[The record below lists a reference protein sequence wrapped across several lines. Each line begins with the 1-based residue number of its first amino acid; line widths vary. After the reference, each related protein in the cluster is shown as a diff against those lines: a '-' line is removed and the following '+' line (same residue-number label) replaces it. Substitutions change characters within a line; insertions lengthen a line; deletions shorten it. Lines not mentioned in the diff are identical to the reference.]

1 MKIVK
6 PGHIKVLCM
15 LMLLSA
21 GFTVLAAAKSF
32 EIQELEFKNSQVSD
46 IIRVLSE
53 DANVNIVAT
62 PEAGKKNVTIFL
74 KKVSLEDA
82 IRIICRISDL
92 WYRRDDGDAGTFR
105 LMTKEEYSKDLML
118 GQDDN
123 IKVFQLR
130 TPNVYAIAMAIQN
143 LYGQR
148 VRVSYN
154 QMMGSGMGG
163 NMGFGG
169 AANRGRI
176 GGMSGSNSFGGGMGG
191 MGGFGLGGMGMGG
204 YGYGGAGGG
213 YGGGF
218 LGSGGVRGSN
228 AYGTNRAYGYRDGR
242 NGQSGG
248 MAGNLTF
255 QDRVPDNLSVDQLEQ
270 LSANSGDDKRVD
282 TEKLS
287 EVSGADKVVSVTVN
301 NEHNQLIVKTS
312 DQNILKSIAD
322 LVQQMDIPQTQVMLE
337 MKIID
342 VKVGED
348 FSSLFNFEIKNTK
361 AQGDSV
367 NPLIMGGAAALTG
380 GGSFVYEF
388 VSDKVKAN
396 IEFLEKNNRVN
407 VVSNPMLVASNHRPA
422 TLFVGEER
430 VMVRGYAV
438 SNVQNTN
445 TATTFSSPETEL
457 LDIGTTLE
465 IVPHINADGSIHIQM
480 NQENSTLNEGAA
492 TIPITSN
499 NNDKVLDLPIDTIT
513 TARMQ
518 GEIFAKHGYTVA
530 VGGLIR
536 DSFSRNRRKVPYLAD
551 IPVLGQVFRQTSDS
565 DSKSEMVLLITPY
578 VLNQGNDSHQEY
590 DPTDKYHRYAPDT
603 AMQAKPVPKPENPD
617 EPVCGEFCAPPRL
630 RESDQ

>member
-6 PGHIKVLCM
+6 PLHIKVLCM

-21 GFTVLAAAKSF
+21 GFSVLAAAKSF

-62 PEAGKKNVTIFL
+62 PDAGKKNVTIFL

-82 IRIICRISDL
+82 IRTICRISDL
-92 WYRRDDGDAGTFR
+92 WYRRDDGDSGTFR
-105 LMTKEEYSKDLML
+105 LMTKEEYGKDLVM

-123 IKVFQLR
+123 VRVFQLR
-130 TPNVYAIAMAIQN
+130 NPNVIAVAMAIES
-143 LYGQR
+143 LYGNR
-148 VRVSYN
+148 VRVSYGN
-154 QMMGSGMGG
+154 AMMLSGMGG
-163 NMGFGG
+163 MNGRGGNNRGGGFGN
-169 AANRGRI
+169 NRGM
-176 GGMSGSNSFGGGMGG
+176 GNTGFGGGMGG
-191 MGGFGLGGMGMGG
+191 GF
-204 YGYGGAGGG
+204 GGG

-218 LGSGGVRGSN
+218 GGGFQGGFGGGSAGN
-228 AYGTNRAYGYRDGR
+228 MYGGR
-242 NGQSGG
+242 NNRFSGG
-248 MAGNLTF
+248 MGNQGAAGGRYGNLQQGF
-255 QDRVPDNLSVDQLEQ
+255 REEVPKDLSVEQ
-270 LSANSGDDKRVD
+270 LAELGADGKRVD
-282 TEKLS
+282 PGELS
-287 EVSGADKVVSVTVN
+287 EVSGINKVIFVTIN
-301 NEHNQLIVKTS
+301 AEHNQLIVKTS
-312 DQNILKSIAD
+312 DNAILKSISS
-322 LVQQMDIPQTQVMLE
+322 LVEQLDKPQNQVMLE

-361 AQGDSV
+361 IQGDSL
-367 NPLIMGGAAALTG
+367 NPLIMGGAAAMTG

-388 VSDKVKAN
+388 LSDKIKAN

-422 TLFVGEER
+422 NLFVGEER
-430 VMVRGYAV
+430 IMVRGY
-438 SNVQNTN
+438 SIDNIDNLNT
-445 TATTFSSPETEL
+445 TRTITTPETEL
-457 LDIGTTLE
+457 EEIGTTLE
-465 IVPHINADGSIHIQM
+465 VTPHINADGTIHIQLR
-480 NQENSTLNEGAA
+480 QENSTLNEGAA
-492 TIPITSN
+492 SIPVTNNTSGE
-499 NNDKVLDLPIDTIT
+499 VVDLPVDTIT
-513 TARMQ
+513 TARME
-518 GEIFAKHGYTVA
+518 GEIFARHGYTVA

-551 IPVLGQVFRQTSDS
+551 IPVLGNVFRQTVDA

-578 VLNQGNDSHQEY
+578 VLNQGNDHHEEY

>member
-82 IRIICRISDL
+82 IRTICRISDL

-105 LMTKEEYSKDLML
+105 LMTKEEYGKDLVM

-123 IKVFQLR
+123 VRVFQLR
-130 TPNVYAIAMAIQN
+130 NPNVIAVAMAIES
-143 LYGQR
+143 LYGNR
-148 VRVSYN
+148 VRVSYGN
-154 QMMGSGMGG
+154 AMMLSGMGG
-163 NMGFGG
+163 MNGRGGNNRGGGFGN
-169 AANRGRI
+169 NRGM
-176 GGMSGSNSFGGGMGG
+176 GNTGFGGGMGG
-191 MGGFGLGGMGMGG
+191 FGGGMGGGFGGFQGGFGGGSSGNMYGGRNNRFSGGMGNQGA
-204 YGYGGAGGG
+204 AGGR
-213 YGGGF
+213 Y
-218 LGSGGVRGSN
+218 
-228 AYGTNRAYGYRDGR
+228 
-242 NGQSGG
+242 
-248 MAGNLTF
+248 GNLQQGF
-255 QDRVPDNLSVDQLEQ
+255 REEVPKDLSVEQ
-270 LSANSGDDKRVD
+270 LAELGADGKRVD
-282 TEKLS
+282 PGELS
-287 EVSGADKVVSVTVN
+287 EVSGINKVIYVTIN
-301 NEHNQLIVKTS
+301 AEHNQLIVKTS
-312 DQNILKSIAD
+312 DNAILKSISS
-322 LVQQMDIPQTQVMLE
+322 LVEQLDKPQNQVMLE

-361 AQGDSV
+361 IQGDSL
-367 NPLIMGGAAALTG
+367 NPLIMGGAAAMTG

-388 VSDKVKAN
+388 LSDKIKAN

-422 TLFVGEER
+422 NLFVGEER
-430 VMVRGYAV
+430 IMVRGY
-438 SNVQNTN
+438 SIDNIDNLNT
-445 TATTFSSPETEL
+445 TRTITTPETEL
-457 LDIGTTLE
+457 EEIGTTLE
-465 IVPHINADGSIHIQM
+465 VTPHINADGTIHIQLR
-480 NQENSTLNEGAA
+480 QENSTLNEGAA
-492 TIPITSN
+492 SIPVTNNTSGE
-499 NNDKVLDLPIDTIT
+499 VVDLPVDTIT
-513 TARMQ
+513 TARME
-518 GEIFAKHGYTVA
+518 GEIFARHGYTVA

-551 IPVLGQVFRQTSDS
+551 IPVLGNVFRQTVDA

>member
-1 MKIVK
+1 
-6 PGHIKVLCM
+6 M

-82 IRIICRISDL
+82 IRTICRISDL
-92 WYRRDDGDAGTFR
+92 WYRQDNGDAGTFR
-105 LMTKEEYSKDLML
+105 LMTKEEYSKDLVM

-123 IKVFQLR
+123 VRVFQLR
-130 TPNVYAIAMAIQN
+130 NPNVMAVAMAIES
-143 LYGQR
+143 LYGNR
-148 VRVSYN
+148 VRVSYGN
-154 QMMGSGMGG
+154 AMMLSGMGG
-163 NMGFGG
+163 MNGRGGNNRGSGFGN
-169 AANRGRI
+169 NRGM
-176 GGMSGSNSFGGGMGG
+176 GNTGFGGGMGG
-191 MGGFGLGGMGMGG
+191 FGGGMGGGFGGFQGGFGGGSSGNMYGGRNNRFSGGMGNQGA
-204 YGYGGAGGG
+204 AGGR
-213 YGGGF
+213 Y
-218 LGSGGVRGSN
+218 
-228 AYGTNRAYGYRDGR
+228 
-242 NGQSGG
+242 
-248 MAGNLTF
+248 GNLQQGF
-255 QDRVPDNLSVDQLEQ
+255 REEVPKDLSVEQ
-270 LSANSGDDKRVD
+270 LAELGADGKRVD
-282 TEKLS
+282 PGELS
-287 EVSGADKVVSVTVN
+287 EVSGINKVIYVTIN
-301 NEHNQLIVKTS
+301 AEHNQLIVKTS
-312 DQNILKSIAD
+312 DNAILKSISS
-322 LVQQMDIPQTQVMLE
+322 LVEQLDKPQNQVMLE

-361 AQGDSV
+361 IQGDSL
-367 NPLIMGGAAALTG
+367 NPLIMGGAAAMTG

-388 VSDKVKAN
+388 LSDKVKAN

-422 TLFVGEER
+422 NLFIGEER
-430 VMVRGYAV
+430 IMVRGY
-438 SNVQNTN
+438 SIDNIDNLNT
-445 TATTFSSPETEL
+445 TRTISTPETEL
-457 LDIGTTLE
+457 KEIGTTLE
-465 IVPHINADGSIHIQM
+465 VTPHINADGTIHIQLR
-480 NQENSTLNEGAA
+480 QENSTLNERAA
-492 TIPITSN
+492 SIPVTNSTGG
-499 NNDKVLDLPIDTIT
+499 VVVELPVDTVT
-513 TARMQ
+513 TARME
-518 GEIFAKHGYTVA
+518 GEIFARHGYTVA

-536 DSFSRNRRKVPYLAD
+536 DRFSRERRKVPYLAD
-551 IPVLGQVFRQTSDS
+551 IPLLGNIFRQTTDA

-630 RESDQ
+630 GVTEQ

>member
-1 MKIVK
+1 MLGLLDKFTKCIFLLT
-6 PGHIKVLCM
+6 IMVLM
-15 LMLLSA
+15 MSA
-21 GFTVLAAAKSF
+21 EALAASNTF
-32 EIQELEFKNSQVSD
+32 IIEELEFKNSQVAD

-53 DANVNIVAT
+53 DAKVNIVAT
-62 PEAGKKNVTIFL
+62 PEAGKKEVTIFL
-74 KKVSLEDA
+74 KKIALEDA
-82 IRIICRISDL
+82 IRAICRISDL
-92 WYRRDDGDAGTFR
+92 WYRQDEGGPGTYR
-105 LMTKEEYSKDLML
+105 LMTKDQYSKDLML

-130 TPNVYAIAMAIQN
+130 TPNVLAIAMAIQN
-143 LYGQR
+143 LYAPR
-148 VRVSYN
+148 VRVSFN
-154 QMMGSGMGG
+154 PVMGSGMGG
-163 NMGFGG
+163 NMGIGG
-169 AANRGRI
+169 GANRGRF
-176 GGMSGSNSFGGGMGG
+176 GGMTGMNSFGGGMGG
-191 MGGFGLGGMGMGG
+191 MGGFGMGGMGMG
-204 YGYGGAGGG
+204 GYGGAGGG

-228 AYGTNRAYGYRDGR
+228 GYGINRAYGYRDGR
-242 NGQSGG
+242 NSQMGG
-248 MAGNLTF
+248 MGNLTF
-255 QDRVPDNLSVDQLEQ
+255 QDQVPGNMSVDQIEQ
-270 LSANSGDDKRVD
+270 LSAGAEDGKHID
-282 TEKLS
+282 TEKLA
-287 EVSGADKVVSVTVN
+287 EVAGANKVVFVTVN
-301 NEHNQLIVKTS
+301 QEHNQLIVKTS
-312 DQNILKSIAD
+312 DQSILKSIGE

-361 AQGDSV
+361 IQGDST
-367 NPLIMGGAAALTG
+367 NPLILGGAAALTG

-438 SNVQNTN
+438 SSVQNTN

-465 IVPHINADGSIHIQM
+465 IIPHINEDGSIHIQM
-480 NQENSTLNEGAA
+480 SQENSTLNEGAA
-492 TIPITSN
+492 TIPITSGDN
-499 NNDKVLDLPIDTIT
+499 NTVLDLPIDTVT

-518 GEIFAKHGYTVA
+518 GEIFAKHGHTVA

-536 DSFSRNRRKVPYLAD
+536 DRFSRNRRKVPYLAD
-551 IPVLGQVFRQTSDS
+551 IPLLGNVFRQTEDS

-578 VLNQGNDSHQEY
+578 ILNEKDERHNQY
-590 DPTDKYHRYAPDT
+590 DPTVKYHQYAPDT
-603 AMQAKPVPKPENPD
+603 AMQSKPVPKPQYPD
-617 EPVCGEFCAPPRL
+617 DSACGEACAPDRL
-630 RESDQ
+630 RNSEQ

>member
-1 MKIVK
+1 
-6 PGHIKVLCM
+6 M

-82 IRIICRISDL
+82 IRTICRISDL

-105 LMTKEEYSKDLML
+105 LMTKEEYGKDLVM

-123 IKVFQLR
+123 VRVFQLR
-130 TPNVYAIAMAIQN
+130 NPNVIAVAMAIES
-143 LYGQR
+143 LYGNR
-148 VRVSYN
+148 VRVSYGSA
-154 QMMGSGMGG
+154 MMLSGMGG
-163 NMGFGG
+163 MGSMNGRGGNSRGGGFGN
-169 AANRGRI
+169 NRG
-176 GGMSGSNSFGGGMGG
+176 MGSTGFGGGMGG
-191 MGGFGLGGMGMGG
+191 FGGGMGGGFQGGFGGSSAGNMYGGRNNRFSGGMGSQGA
-204 YGYGGAGGG
+204 AGGR
-213 YGGGF
+213 Y
-218 LGSGGVRGSN
+218 
-228 AYGTNRAYGYRDGR
+228 
-242 NGQSGG
+242 
-248 MAGNLTF
+248 GNLQQGF
-255 QDRVPDNLSVDQLEQ
+255 REEVPKDLSVEQ
-270 LSANSGDDKRVD
+270 LAELGADGKRVD
-282 TEKLS
+282 PGELS
-287 EVSGADKVVSVTVN
+287 EVSGINKIIFVTIN
-301 NEHNQLIVKTS
+301 AEHNQLIVKTS
-312 DQNILKSIAD
+312 DNAILKSISS
-322 LVQQMDIPQTQVMLE
+322 LVEQLDKPQNQVMLE

-361 AQGDSV
+361 IQGDSL
-367 NPLIMGGAAALTG
+367 NPLIMGGAAAMTG

-388 VSDKVKAN
+388 LSDKIKAN

-422 TLFVGEER
+422 NLFVGEER
-430 VMVRGYAV
+430 IMVRGY
-438 SNVQNTN
+438 SIDNIDNLNT
-445 TATTFSSPETEL
+445 TRTITTPETEL
-457 LDIGTTLE
+457 EEIGTTLE
-465 IVPHINADGSIHIQM
+465 VTPHINADGTIHIQLR
-480 NQENSTLNEGAA
+480 QENSTLNEGAA
-492 TIPITSN
+492 SIPVTNNTSGE
-499 NNDKVLDLPIDTIT
+499 VVDLPVDTIT
-513 TARMQ
+513 TARME
-518 GEIFAKHGYTVA
+518 GEIFARHGYTVA

-551 IPVLGQVFRQTSDS
+551 IPVLGQVFRQTVDA

>member
-1 MKIVK
+1 
-6 PGHIKVLCM
+6 
-15 LMLLSA
+15 MLLSA
-21 GFTVLAAAKSF
+21 GFDVFAAAKSL

-82 IRIICRISDL
+82 IRTICRISDL
-92 WYRRDDGDAGTFR
+92 WYRRDDGDTGTYR
-105 LMTKEEYSKDLML
+105 LMTKEEYGKDLVM

-123 IKVFQLR
+123 VRVFQLR
-130 TPNVYAIAMAIQN
+130 NPNVIAVAMAIES
-143 LYGQR
+143 LYGNR
-148 VRVSYN
+148 VRVSYGN
-154 QMMGSGMGG
+154 AMMLSGTGGMNGRGGNSRGGGFGNNRGMGNTG
-163 NMGFGG
+163 
-169 AANRGRI
+169 
-176 GGMSGSNSFGGGMGG
+176 FGGGMGG
-191 MGGFGLGGMGMGG
+191 FGGGMGGGFGGFQGGFGGSSAGNMYGGRNNRFSGGMGSQGS
-204 YGYGGAGGG
+204 AGGR
-213 YGGGF
+213 Y
-218 LGSGGVRGSN
+218 
-228 AYGTNRAYGYRDGR
+228 
-242 NGQSGG
+242 
-248 MAGNLTF
+248 GNLQQGF
-255 QDRVPDNLSVDQLEQ
+255 REEVPKDLSVEQ
-270 LSANSGDDKRVD
+270 LAELGADGKRVD
-282 TEKLS
+282 PGELS
-287 EVSGADKVVSVTVN
+287 EVSGINKVIFVTIN
-301 NEHNQLIVKTS
+301 AEHNQLIVKTS
-312 DQNILKSIAD
+312 DNAILKSISS
-322 LVQQMDIPQTQVMLE
+322 LVEQLDKPQNQVMLE

-361 AQGDSV
+361 IQGDSL
-367 NPLIMGGAAALTG
+367 NPLIMGGAAAMTG

-388 VSDKVKAN
+388 LSDKIKAN

-422 TLFVGEER
+422 NLFVGEER
-430 VMVRGYAV
+430 IMVRGY
-438 SNVQNTN
+438 SIDNIDNLNT
-445 TATTFSSPETEL
+445 TRTITTPETEL
-457 LDIGTTLE
+457 EEIGTTLE
-465 IVPHINADGSIHIQM
+465 VTPHINADGTIHIQLR
-480 NQENSTLNEGAA
+480 QENSTLNEGAA
-492 TIPITSN
+492 SIPVTNNTSGE
-499 NNDKVLDLPIDTIT
+499 VVDLPVDTIT
-513 TARMQ
+513 TARME
-518 GEIFAKHGYTVA
+518 GEIFARHGYTVA

-578 VLNQGNDSHQEY
+578 VLNQGNDHHEQY

>member
-82 IRIICRISDL
+82 IRTICRISDL

-105 LMTKEEYSKDLML
+105 LMTKEEYGKDLVM

-123 IKVFQLR
+123 VRVFQLR
-130 TPNVYAIAMAIQN
+130 NPNVIAVAMAIES
-143 LYGQR
+143 LYGNR
-148 VRVSYN
+148 VRVSYGN
-154 QMMGSGMGG
+154 AMMLSGMGG
-163 NMGFGG
+163 MNGRGSNNRGGGFGNNRGMGNTGFGG
-169 AANRGRI
+169 GT
-176 GGMSGSNSFGGGMGG
+176 GGG
-191 MGGFGLGGMGMGG
+191 F
-204 YGYGGAGGG
+204 GGG

-218 LGSGGVRGSN
+218 QGGFGGSSAGN
-228 AYGTNRAYGYRDGR
+228 MYGGR
-242 NGQSGG
+242 NNRFSGG
-248 MAGNLTF
+248 MGSQGAAGGRYGNLQQGF
-255 QDRVPDNLSVDQLEQ
+255 REEVPKDLSVEQ
-270 LSANSGDDKRVD
+270 LAELGADGKRVD
-282 TEKLS
+282 PSELS
-287 EVSGADKVVSVTVN
+287 EVSGINKVIFVTIN
-301 NEHNQLIVKTS
+301 AEHNQLIVKTS
-312 DQNILKSIAD
+312 DNAILKSISS
-322 LVQQMDIPQTQVMLE
+322 LVEQLDKPQNQVMLE

-361 AQGDSV
+361 IQGDSL
-367 NPLIMGGAAALTG
+367 NPLIMGGAAAMTG

-388 VSDKVKAN
+388 LSDKIKAN

-422 TLFVGEER
+422 NLFVGEER
-430 VMVRGYAV
+430 IMVRGY
-438 SNVQNTN
+438 SIDNIDNLNT
-445 TATTFSSPETEL
+445 TRTITTPETEL
-457 LDIGTTLE
+457 EEIGTTLE
-465 IVPHINADGSIHIQM
+465 VTPHINADGTIHIQLR
-480 NQENSTLNEGAA
+480 QENSTLNEGAA
-492 TIPITSN
+492 SIPVTNNTSGE
-499 NNDKVLDLPIDTIT
+499 VVDLPVDTIT
-513 TARMQ
+513 TARME
-518 GEIFAKHGYTVA
+518 GEIFARHGYTVA

-578 VLNQGNDSHQEY
+578 VLNQGNDHHAEY

>member
-82 IRIICRISDL
+82 IRTICRISDL

-105 LMTKEEYSKDLML
+105 LMTKEEYGKDLVM

-123 IKVFQLR
+123 VRVFQLR
-130 TPNVYAIAMAIQN
+130 NPNVIAVAMAIES
-143 LYGQR
+143 LYGNR
-148 VRVSYN
+148 VRVSYGN
-154 QMMGSGMGG
+154 AMMLSGMGG
-163 NMGFGG
+163 MNGRGGNSRGGGFGN
-169 AANRGRI
+169 NRGM
-176 GGMSGSNSFGGGMGG
+176 GNTGFGGGMGG
-191 MGGFGLGGMGMGG
+191 GF
-204 YGYGGAGGG
+204 GGG

-218 LGSGGVRGSN
+218 QGGFGGSSAGNMYGGRNNRFSGGVGSQG
-228 AYGTNRAYGYRDGR
+228 AAGGR
-242 NGQSGG
+242 Y
-248 MAGNLTF
+248 GNLQQGF
-255 QDRVPDNLSVDQLEQ
+255 REEVPKDLSVEQ
-270 LSANSGDDKRVD
+270 LAELGADGKRVD
-282 TEKLS
+282 PGELS
-287 EVSGADKVVSVTVN
+287 EVSGINKIIFVTIN
-301 NEHNQLIVKTS
+301 AEHNQLIVKTS
-312 DQNILKSIAD
+312 DNAILKSISS
-322 LVQQMDIPQTQVMLE
+322 LVEQLDKPQNQVMLE

-361 AQGDSV
+361 IQGDSL
-367 NPLIMGGAAALTG
+367 NPLIMGGAAAMTG

-388 VSDKVKAN
+388 LSDKIKAN

-422 TLFVGEER
+422 NLFVGEER
-430 VMVRGYAV
+430 IMVRGY
-438 SNVQNTN
+438 SIDNIDNLNT
-445 TATTFSSPETEL
+445 TRTITTPETEL
-457 LDIGTTLE
+457 EEIGTTLE
-465 IVPHINADGSIHIQM
+465 VTPHINADGTIHIQLR
-480 NQENSTLNEGAA
+480 QENSTLNEGAA
-492 TIPITSN
+492 SIPVTNNTSGE
-499 NNDKVLDLPIDTIT
+499 VVDLPVDTIT
-513 TARMQ
+513 TARME
-518 GEIFAKHGYTVA
+518 GEIFARHGYTVA

-551 IPVLGQVFRQTSDS
+551 IPVLGNVFRQTVDA

-578 VLNQGNDSHQEY
+578 VLNQGNDHHEEY

>member
-82 IRIICRISDL
+82 IRTICRISDL

-105 LMTKEEYSKDLML
+105 LMTKEEYGKDLVM

-123 IKVFQLR
+123 VRVFQLR
-130 TPNVYAIAMAIQN
+130 NPNVIAVAMAIES
-143 LYGQR
+143 LYGNR
-148 VRVSYN
+148 VRVSYGSA
-154 QMMGSGMGG
+154 MMLSGMGG
-163 NMGFGG
+163 MGSMNGRGGNSRGGGFGN
-169 AANRGRI
+169 NRG
-176 GGMSGSNSFGGGMGG
+176 MGSTGFGGGMGG
-191 MGGFGLGGMGMGG
+191 FGGGMGGGFQGGFGGSSAGNMYGGRNNRFSGGMGSQGA
-204 YGYGGAGGG
+204 AGGR
-213 YGGGF
+213 Y
-218 LGSGGVRGSN
+218 
-228 AYGTNRAYGYRDGR
+228 
-242 NGQSGG
+242 
-248 MAGNLTF
+248 GNLQQGF
-255 QDRVPDNLSVDQLEQ
+255 REEVPKDLSVEQ
-270 LSANSGDDKRVD
+270 LAELGADGKRVD
-282 TEKLS
+282 PGELS
-287 EVSGADKVVSVTVN
+287 EVSGINKIIFVTIN
-301 NEHNQLIVKTS
+301 AEHNQLIVKTS
-312 DQNILKSIAD
+312 DNAILKSISS
-322 LVQQMDIPQTQVMLE
+322 LVEQLDKPQNQVMLE

-361 AQGDSV
+361 IQGDSL
-367 NPLIMGGAAALTG
+367 NPLIMGGAAAMTG

-388 VSDKVKAN
+388 LSDKIKAN

-422 TLFVGEER
+422 NLFVGEER
-430 VMVRGYAV
+430 IMVRGY
-438 SNVQNTN
+438 SIDNIDNLNT
-445 TATTFSSPETEL
+445 TRTITTPETEL
-457 LDIGTTLE
+457 EEIGTTLE
-465 IVPHINADGSIHIQM
+465 VTPHINADGTIHIQLR
-480 NQENSTLNEGAA
+480 QENSTLNEGAA
-492 TIPITSN
+492 SIPVTNNTSGE
-499 NNDKVLDLPIDTIT
+499 VVDLPVDTIT
-513 TARMQ
+513 TARME
-518 GEIFAKHGYTVA
+518 GEIFARHGYTVA

-551 IPVLGQVFRQTSDS
+551 IPVLGQVFRQTVDA

>member
-1 MKIVK
+1 MLGLLDKFTKCI
-6 PGHIKVLCM
+6 PLLAIMVLM
-15 LMLLSA
+15 ISTPA
-21 GFTVLAAAKSF
+21 LAASNGF
-32 EIQELEFKNSQVSD
+32 IIEELEFKNSQVAD

-53 DANVNIVAT
+53 DAKVNIVAT
-62 PEAGKKNVTIFL
+62 PEAGKKEVTIFL
-74 KKVSLEDA
+74 KKIALEDA
-82 IRIICRISDL
+82 IRAICRISDL
-92 WYRRDDGDAGTFR
+92 WYRQDEGGPGTYR
-105 LMTKEEYSKDLML
+105 LMTKDQYSMDLML

-130 TPNVYAIAMAIQN
+130 TPNVIAIAMAIQN
-143 LYGQR
+143 LYAPR
-148 VRVSYN
+148 VRVSFN
-154 QMMGSGMGG
+154 PVMGSGMGMGMGG
-163 NMGFGG
+163 NMGMGG
-169 AANRGRI
+169 ANRGRF
-176 GGMSGSNSFGGGMGG
+176 GGMSGMNSFGGGMGG
-191 MGGFGLGGMGMGG
+191 FGMGGMGGF
-204 YGYGGAGGG
+204 GYGGAGGG

-228 AYGTNRAYGYRDGR
+228 AYGFNRAYGYRDGR
-242 NGQSGG
+242 NSQMGG
-248 MAGNLTF
+248 IGNLTY
-255 QDRVPDNLSVDQLEQ
+255 QDQLPNNMSVDQIEQ
-270 LSANSGDDKRVD
+270 LSANSQDGKQIDS
-282 TEKLS
+282 EKLA
-287 EVSGADKVVSVTVN
+287 EVAGANKVVFVTVN
-301 NEHNQLIVKTS
+301 QEHNQLIVKTS
-312 DQNILKSIAD
+312 DQNILKSIGE

-348 FSSLFNFEIKNTK
+348 FSSLFNFEIKNT
-361 AQGDSV
+361 AVQGNST
-367 NPLIMGGAAALTG
+367 NPLILGGAAALTG

-407 VVSNPMLVASNHRPA
+407 IVSNPMLVASNHRPA

-438 SNVQNTN
+438 SSVQNTN

-465 IVPHINADGSIHIQM
+465 IIPHINDDGSIHIQM
-480 NQENSTLNEGAA
+480 SQENSTLNEGAA

-499 NNDKVLDLPIDTIT
+499 NNDKVLDLPIDTVT

-518 GEIFAKHGYTVA
+518 GEIFAKHGHTVA

-551 IPVLGQVFRQTSDS
+551 IPLLGNVFRQTEDA

-578 VLNQGNDSHQEY
+578 ILNEKDERHQQY
-590 DPTDKYHRYAPDT
+590 DPTVKYHQYAPDT
-603 AMQAKPVPKPENPD
+603 AMQSKPVPQPEYPED
-617 EPVCGEFCAPPRL
+617 SACGEACAPDRL
-630 RESDQ
+630 RNSER